1 MLQVVKP
8 FKTLCFALFIAISPF
23 YMFAQTPPAPINMV
37 VHSGFINL
45 MQDPKSLIFHD
56 LYELP
61 PSIKR
66 VALYNSNDKLSKTLS
81 KQTKTMIEGQ
91 ILAELLNTKR
101 FAVTAC
107 VECNQINV
115 ILNEEQ
121 VKIEKAIESNQQ
133 LRKLA
138 KTIAVDAFFV
148 WSAQV
153 IENRYRI
160 DMRLIRAQDNQ
171 VLWTHQY
178 AKKTT
183 EEDVA
188 KDFKTTQWEVYL
200 SSIGFKLERT
210 SDTLPTLNISQVT
223 VFGFRRREASTFYPH
238 LNYGLG
244 IEIFANV
251 TSREAIP
258 FMGGSVTGRLS
269 LDFPALQKY
278 IPTSTYIEV
287 AQSLY
292 NQHQALIFKY
302 GLEFPFAKNGII
314 SLGVL
319 YTPENTIT
327 WNALD
332 DYTTQSTFGGA
343 TYEIMLGY
351 RL

>member
-8 FKTLCFALFIAISPF
+8 YKVLSYVLLFMLLSGRLIAQ
-23 YMFAQTPPAPINMV
+23 APPAPINMI
-37 VHSGFINL
+37 VHSGFVNLIN
-45 MQDPKSLIFHD
+45 DPKALVFHD
-56 LYELP
+56 LFELP

-66 VALYNSNDKLSKTLS
+66 VALYNSNDKLSKSLG

-101 FAVTAC
+101 FEIAAC
-107 VECNQINV
+107 VECTQINV

-121 VKIEKAIESNQQ
+121 VKIEKAIESNQE
-133 LRKLA
+133 LRRLA
-138 KTIAVDAFFV
+138 KTIAVDAFFM

-153 IENRYRI
+153 IESQYRI
-160 DMRLIRAQDNQ
+160 DMRLVRASDNQ
-171 VLWTHQY
+171 VMWTHQY

-183 EEDVA
+183 EDEVEQ
-188 KDFKTTQWEVYL
+188 DFKFTQWEVYL

-210 SDTLPTLNISQVT
+210 SNTLSDLDIGQIS
-223 VFGFRRREASTFYPH
+223 VFGIRRREASTFYPH

-244 IEIFANV
+244 VEIFGNITQRQAM
-251 TSREAIP
+251 P
-258 FMGGSVTGRLS
+258 FIGGSINGRLS

-292 NQHQALIFKY
+292 NQNQALIFKY
-302 GLEFPFAKNGII
+302 GLEFPFSKNGII
-314 SLGVL
+314 NLGVL
-319 YTPENTIT
+319 YSPENTIT
-327 WNALD
+327 WDALN
-332 DYTTQSTFGGA
+332 DYSTESTFGGA

-351 RL
+351 RF

>member
-1 MLQVVKP
+1 M
-8 FKTLCFALFIAISPF
+8 I
-23 YMFAQTPPAPINMV
+23 

-45 MQDPKSLIFHD
+45 MSDPKAMIFHD

-66 VALYNSNDKLSKTLS
+66 VALYNNNNKLSKTLS

-101 FAVTAC
+101 FSVTAC

-133 LRKLA
+133 FRKLA

-153 IENRYRI
+153 IDSQYRI

-183 EEDVA
+183 EEDVE

-200 SSIGFKLERT
+200 SSIGFKMDRT
-210 SDTLPTLNISQVT
+210 SDTLTKLGVGQISVL
-223 VFGFRRREASTFYPH
+223 GLRRREASTFYPH

-244 IEIFANV
+244 IEVFGNI
-251 TSREAIP
+251 TSRNSIP
-258 FMGGSVTGRLS
+258 FIGGALTGRLS

-292 NQHQALIFKY
+292 NQNQALIFKY

-314 SLGVL
+314 NLGVL
-319 YTPENTIT
+319 FTPVNTIT
-327 WNALD
+327 WNALEN
-332 DYTTQSTFGGA
+332 YSTQSTFGGA

>member
-1 MLQVVKP
+1 MLQVVKQ
-8 FKTLCFALFIAISPF
+8 LSNWIGVALIMSVCLQIH
-23 YMFAQTPPAPINMV
+23 AQTPPAPVNMV
-37 VHSGFINL
+37 IHSGFVNL
-45 MQDPKSLIFHD
+45 MSDPKALVFTD
-56 LYELP
+56 LYEVP

-66 VALYNSNDKLSKTLS
+66 VALYNSNDKLSKEIS
-81 KQTKTMIEGQ
+81 KQTRTMIEGQ
-91 ILAELLNTKR
+91 ILSELLNTKR
-101 FAVTAC
+101 FEITAC
-107 VECNQINV
+107 VECDQINV

-138 KTIAVDAFFV
+138 KIIAVDAFFV

-153 IENRYRI
+153 VNQQYRI
-160 DMRLIRAQDNQ
+160 DMRLIRATDNQ

-183 EEDVA
+183 EEDVI
-188 KDFKTTQWEVYL
+188 KDFKSTQWEMYL
-200 SSIGFKLERT
+200 SSIGFKMERT
-210 SDTLPTLNISQVT
+210 SSTLSTLKSGQIS
-223 VFGFRRREASTFYPH
+223 VFGLRRREASTFYPH

-244 IEIFANV
+244 IEVFGNI
-251 TSREAIP
+251 TKRESMP
-258 FMGGSVTGRLS
+258 FFGGSINGRLS

-287 AQSLY
+287 GQSIY
-292 NQHQALIFKY
+292 NQSQALIFKY

-314 SLGVL
+314 NLGVL
-319 YTPENTIT
+319 YSPENTII
-327 WNALD
+327 WDAFE
-332 DYTTQSTFGGA
+332 DYSTETVFGGA